1 MKALKMN
8 KLDTQSYLRSLQ
20 DLVSTHYWHCVR
32 RDGIEAIR
40 EHLRDES
47 IPIEEAI
54 EWSSANTEWD
64 IYPHML
70 PWVLASTNNS
80 VPSWIVCNTYSVKER
95 HDWSDFAS
103 SACRYLRLKDVSSWV
118 YRQLDEANEIFQD
131 CDKDLKC
138 VLNELLDAHE
148 FFQKLH
154 EDKLENL
161 ECLTEEAGSVFRRNS
176 HK

>member
-1 MKALKMN
+1 MN
-8 KLDTQSYLRSLQ
+8 KLDTKSYLRSIQ
-20 DLVSTHYWHCVR
+20 ELVSTHYWHCVR

-47 IPIEEAI
+47 IPIEQAI
-54 EWSSANTEWD
+54 EWSAANTEWD

-70 PWVLASTNNS
+70 PWVLASSNNS
-80 VPSWIVCNTYSVKER
+80 VPGWIVSSAYNKER
-95 HDWSDFAS
+95 EPVQYDWSDFAS

-118 YRQLDEANEIFQD
+118 YRQLDEAKEIFQD

-138 VLNELLDAHE
+138 VLNELLE
-148 FFQKLH
+148 SCESFQKLH
-154 EDKLENL
+154 EGKLENL